1 MCYLLATVGSMVR
14 VMLRIGVVGTAFPD
28 SFAQHIG
35 DTLERLGHAVTM
47 LGPARPGRGR
57 RGGGAMAVACQL
69 LPSLDDR
76 AQDRLVRAARGAGC
90 EIVISVD
97 AQLGPGAVTRLRRD
111 GARAAFWFPDAVAN
125 IGRQQ
130 MLIASYDAIFFKDPL
145 LVERLRATLD
155 LPVHYLPEA
164 CNPRWH
170 RSAGPAGTEPF
181 LVIAGNMYPSR
192 VRLLNRLIEKG
203 IPLRLYGAG
212 FPRWLGETPARKAHT
227 GRQVFCEEKAR
238 IYRSAAAVLNTMHPA
253 ENGANCRLFEAAGSG
268 AAVLTEY
275 RPAIA
280 ELFEIGEEVLAFH
293 DFDDLVDQAARLLG
307 ERGLT
312 ARIGDAAT
320 RRAHRDHSYDLR
332 VASILER
339 LS

>member
-1 MCYLLATVGSMVR
+1 MVR
-14 VMLRIGVVGTAFPD
+14 GMLKVGVVGPVFPD
-28 SFAQHIG
+28 AFAWHIG
-35 DTLERLGHAVTM
+35 DALERLGHAVTM
-47 LGPARPGRGR
+47 LSQPRLGRGL
-57 RGGGAMAVACQL
+57 RGYRAMAVACRF
-69 LPSLDDR
+69 LPSLEAR
-76 AQDRLVRAARGAGC
+76 AQDRIVRAARAAGC

-97 AQLGPGAVTRLRRD
+97 ARLTPGAVTRLRRD
-111 GARAAFWFPDAVAN
+111 GARVAFWFPDAVVN

-130 MLIASYDAIFFKDPL
+130 MLLAPYDAVFFKDPL

-155 LPVHYLPEA
+155 LPVYYLPEA
-164 CNPRWH
+164 CNQRWH
-170 RSAGPAGTEPF
+170 RPTVPAGTEPF

-192 VRLLNRLIEKG
+192 VRLLNRLVGKG
-203 IPLRLYGAG
+203 IPLRLYGPG
-212 FPRWLGETPARKAHT
+212 FPRWLGAAPARRAHT
-227 GRQVFCEEKAR
+227 GRMIFCAEKAR
-238 IYRSAAAVLNTMHPA
+238 IFRSAAAVLNPMHPA
-253 ENGANCRLFEAAGSG
+253 ENGANCRLFEAAGCG

-280 ELFEIGEEVLAFH
+280 ELFEMGEEVLAFH
-293 DFDDLVDQAARLLG
+293 DFDDLVDQASRLLG

-332 VASILER
+332 LASILDR

>member
-1 MCYLLATVGSMVR
+1 MVR
-14 VMLRIGVVGTAFPD
+14 VMLRVGVVGAVFPD
-28 SFAQHIG
+28 AFAWHIG
-35 DTLERLGHAVTM
+35 DALERLGHAVTLLHPPH
-47 LGPARPGRGR
+47 LGLGLRGYR
-57 RGGGAMAVACQL
+57 AMSVACQL
-69 LPSLDDR
+69 LPSLEDR
-76 AQDRLVRAARGAGC
+76 AQDWIVRAARGAGC

-97 AQLGPGAVTRLRRD
+97 DRLTPGTVTRLRRD
-111 GARAAFWFPDAVAN
+111 GARVAFWFPDAVAN

-130 MLIASYDAIFFKDPL
+130 MLMASYDAVFFKDPL

-155 LPVHYLPEA
+155 LPVYYLPEA

-170 RSAGPAGTEPF
+170 RPAVPAGTEPF

-203 IPLRLYGAG
+203 IPLRLYGPG
-212 FPRWLGETPARKAHT
+212 FPRWLGEAPARRAHT
-227 GRQVFCEEKAR
+227 GRMVFCAEKAR
-238 IYRSAAAVLNTMHPA
+238 IFRSAAAVLNPLHPA
-253 ENGANCRLFEAAGSG
+253 ENGANCRLFEAAGCG

-280 ELFEIGEEVLAFH
+280 ELFEVGEEVLAFH
-293 DFDDLVDQAARLLG
+293 DFDDLVDQASRLLG
-307 ERGLT
+307 DRGLT
-312 ARIGDAAT
+312 DKIGNAAT

-332 VASILER
+332 IASILEC